1 MPIYPR
7 ILPCG
12 ACALSIELGDGISDG
27 LNEQVQALDAAVLDA
42 GYPLLECV
50 PTYRSALIQFD
61 PVAVTFADASRL
73 VLACLAR
80 AVASPPRSL
89 RVWSVP
95 ALYGE
100 PYGDDL
106 AAIAELHGL
115 SPSEV
120 VQRHAGVRYRVFAIG
135 FMPGFAYLGGLDPAL
150 ATPRRTTPR
159 LSIPGGSITI
169 GGAQTALTSVEA
181 PSGWHVI
188 GRSPVLPF
196 LSSREPACLFAA
208 GDIVEFAPIHQREWP
223 SLQRAAEF
231 GEPVAV
237 RLQ

>member
-12 ACALSIELGDGISDG
+12 DSALSIELGDRISAD
-27 LNEQVQALDAAVLDA
+27 LNEQVRALDGAVLEA
-42 GYPLLECV
+42 GYPLLESV
-50 PTYRSALIQFD
+50 PTYRSLLVQFD

-80 AVASPPRSL
+80 AVASPPRSA
-89 RVWSVP
+89 RIWSVP
-95 ALYGE
+95 ALYGQ

-106 AAIAELHGL
+106 PALAERHGL
-115 SPSEV
+115 SPCEV
-120 VQRHAGVRYRVFAIG
+120 VRRHAGVRYRVFAIG

-150 ATPRRTTPR
+150 ATPRRQTPR
-159 LSIPGGSITI
+159 LGIPSGSITI
-169 GGAQTALTSVEA
+169 GGAQAALTSVEA

-196 LSSREPACLFAA
+196 LPSREPPCLFAA
-208 GDIVEFAPIHQREWP
+208 GDIIEFAAIELREWP
-223 SLQRAAEF
+223 ALQRAAER